1 MLTITLGIGKFN
13 IHILGAKTAFGE
25 DVAEVIFKI
34 DHTHGSGISCVLE
47 KTGDEIKV
55 LSISLDGTG
64 TERASV
70 VDSVLCLLDD
80 WIEFPDSHRTHEWAL
95 AFGSY
100 QKAVIEQLIA
110 AITKWNN
117 QCSKN
122 DSVRMSL

>member
-1 MLTITLGIGKFN
+1 MLTITLGKFN

-55 LSISLDGTG
+55 LSISLDGT
-64 TERASV
+64 ERTSV
-70 VDSVLCLLDD
+70 VDSILSLLDD
-80 WIEFPDSHRTHEWAL
+80 WIEFPDCHRTHEWSL

-100 QKAVIEQLIA
+100 QKAVTEKLIA
-110 AITKWNN
+110 AITEWNN

>member
-1 MLTITLGIGKFN
+1 MITLGLGKFN
-13 IHILGAKTAFGE
+13 IGITAAKTTFGE
-25 DVAEVIFKI
+25 NIAEVIFRVV
-34 DHTHGSGISCVLE
+34 HTRSSGIACVLE

-55 LSISLDGTG
+55 LSISLDGPG

-100 QKAVIEQLIA
+100 QKAVTEKLIA